1 MHNQW
6 RLGQLDQAE
15 ATSREVL
22 TLASEVSPRHWV
34 ESSIYSRLAEIA
46 LARGRFDEAESWARK
61 SIDSIDHVGNRNT
74 DTAFVYVLL
83 ARALRGQDKSIDGL
97 AALEHAWKL
106 SEAQN
111 VRDDAGLTYYEWLA
125 TARETTDS
133 SICENTAKSVLAYL
147 TSSDQAA
154 LDGLH
159 LSWRAMAHG
168 ELKAWDA
175 ANQDWTLAFE
185 QRFGDVKTSCFLALA
200 QLHRGDEQNY
210 RRVCAQM
217 VDELGATT
225 DEDARFRF
233 AWACAHGP
241 LALDDLKVPLEVASK
256 LVEENPDC
264 AAYQCTLW
272 GIAVSRRPL

>member
-1 MHNQW
+1 MHSQCWNW
-6 RLGQLDQAE
+6 RGSNVKHK
-15 ATSREVL
+15 T
-22 TLASEVSPRHWV
+22 
-34 ESSIYSRLAEIA
+34 
-46 LARGRFDEAESWARK
+46 
-61 SIDSIDHVGNRNT
+61 
-74 DTAFVYVLL
+74 
-83 ARALRGQDKSIDGL
+83 
-97 AALEHAWKL
+97 
-106 SEAQN
+106 

-125 TARETTDS
+125 TARETADS
-133 SICENTAKSVLAYL
+133 SIRENTARSVLAYL

-185 QRFGDVKTSCFLALA
+185 QGFGEVKTSCFLALA

-217 VDELGATT
+217 VNELGATT

-241 LALDDLKVPLEVASK
+241 LALDDLKVPLELASK

-264 AAYQCTLW
+264 AAYQCTLGALLYRAGRYDEAAKRLRQATDAFVVNPSDQFSDRLPEAPHGDGPMEAW
-272 GIAVSRRPL
+272 RRHRIARVVRRGPRRTTTTRSIRLVPGTVAQRWNCFGARPKP